1 MSAPAIL
8 DWAMQ
13 TGLSISVLILFILL
27 VRKPVARH
35 LGANAAY
42 MLWSLPVIR
51 LLLPALPVL
60 PAKPEVLTPVV
71 PYVFELPSVIAAPA
85 EPIAKTIDWSVMVIG
100 FWLSG
105 AFIWLLVQAYRQA
118 KFDTSIRQN
127 SRKISGPVRE
137 NIRQI
142 ARRLGMRRL
151 PEIRQAQ
158 NNSGPLVSG
167 LIRPIIILPANFET
181 GFTPEQQKHA
191 FIHELS
197 HVKHGDLWTSAAA
210 LIFRA
215 LNWPNPLVHLAAIH
229 FRADQEAACDARVI
243 ALIGDDRFAKSAYAD
258 TLIRAAKL
266 SNNPAPIPLGL
277 TISNPLKERLM
288 ILKNNPAKHRG
299 LQIAFAGTAAL
310 ALLVTAPL
318 TAAQT
323 PTPPTPPDTGIT
335 AKSVDKRVMKWVTNE
350 NGVETK
356 KHIEIITE
364 DGVTTAWEIDEIG
377 NRIQVPVD
385 SLNMPMDFGSQ
396 GDGKMRVMVKKLGDG
411 HNMSE
416 EELEALI
423 TGAMEGLDKEELAG
437 KAGQRRIVIKRSGDN
452 QDIDIMSDD
461 IMGGLSEGKRVVVM
475 ENNETFD
482 FDTGGDNSFF
492 FHAGDH
498 RKFESGII
506 VDVAS
511 QMLDGVNTD
520 DMDRRTRRKIED
532 AKKALKEAQE
542 ALAEAD

>member
-1 MSAPAIL
+1 
-8 DWAMQ
+8 
-13 TGLSISVLILFILL
+13 
-27 VRKPVARH
+27 
-35 LGANAAY
+35 
-42 MLWSLPVIR
+42 
-51 LLLPALPVL
+51 
-60 PAKPEVLTPVV
+60 
-71 PYVFELPSVIAAPA
+71 
-85 EPIAKTIDWSVMVIG
+85 
-100 FWLSG
+100 
-105 AFIWLLVQAYRQA
+105 
-118 KFDTSIRQN
+118 
-127 SRKISGPVRE
+127 
-137 NIRQI
+137 
-142 ARRLGMRRL
+142 
-151 PEIRQAQ
+151 
-158 NNSGPLVSG
+158 
-167 LIRPIIILPANFET
+167 
-181 GFTPEQQKHA
+181 
-191 FIHELS
+191 
-197 HVKHGDLWTSAAA
+197 
-210 LIFRA
+210 
-215 LNWPNPLVHLAAIH
+215 
-229 FRADQEAACDARVI
+229 
-243 ALIGDDRFAKSAYAD
+243 
-258 TLIRAAKL
+258 
-266 SNNPAPIPLGL
+266 
-277 TISNPLKERLM
+277 
-288 ILKNNPAKHRG
+288 
-299 LQIAFAGTAAL
+299 
-310 ALLVTAPL
+310 
-318 TAAQT
+318 
-323 PTPPTPPDTGIT
+323 
-335 AKSVDKRVMKWVTNE
+335 VTNE

-364 DGVTTAWEIDEIG
+364 DGVTTAWEIDAIG

-385 SLNMPMDFGSQ
+385 GLNMPMDFGSQ